1 MNTGPVAHRYA
12 KALLKY
18 VQEAKTGEKVYSQV
32 GMLVVRMQGI
42 QQLKDV
48 LQKHPELP
56 LDRKLEILDSALGE
70 PASHELKRFVKL
82 VDANGRMEYLERMLY
97 SFLEQYREANAIKV
111 GRVVTACPVPGLR
124 DRLQSILSEMTAAS
138 VYIDEEVDPSLIGG
152 FVLNIDDL
160 RMDASVEGQF
170 RRLRQELISLTNN

>member
-12 KALLKY
+12 KALLKF

-32 GMLVVRMQGI
+32 GMLVVRMHGI
-42 QQLKDV
+42 QQFKDI

-97 SFLEQYREANAIKV
+97 SFLEQYREVNAIKV

-138 VYIDEEVDPSLIGG
+138 VYIDEEVDPTLIGG

-170 RRLRQELISLTNN
+170 RRLSRELISLTNN

>member
-12 KALLKY
+12 KALLKF

-32 GMLVVRMQGI
+32 GMLVVRMHGI

-138 VYIDEEVDPSLIGG
+138 VYIDEEVDPTLIGG

>member
-12 KALLKY
+12 KALLKF

-32 GMLVVRMQGI
+32 GMLVARMYGI

>member
-18 VQEAKTGEKVYSQV
+18 VQEAETGEKVYSQV
-32 GMLVVRMQGI
+32 GMLVARMHGI

>member
-12 KALLKY
+12 KALLKF

-32 GMLVVRMQGI
+32 GMLVARMHGI
-42 QQLKDV
+42 QQLKDI

>member
-12 KALLKY
+12 KALLKF

-32 GMLVVRMQGI
+32 GMLVARMQGI
-42 QQLKDV
+42 QQLTDV

-56 LDRKLEILDSALGE
+56 LDRKLELLDSALGE
-70 PASHELKRFVKL
+70 PASHELKRFVTL
-82 VDANGRMEYLERMLY
+82 VDVNGRMEYLERMLY

>member
-12 KALLKY
+12 KALLKF

-32 GMLVVRMQGI
+32 GMLVARMHGI
-42 QQLKDV
+42 QQLKDI

-138 VYIDEEVDPSLIGG
+138 VYIDEEVDPTLIGG

>member
-32 GMLVVRMQGI
+32 GMLVARMQGM
-42 QQLKDV
+42 QQLADV

-56 LDRKLEILDSALGE
+56 LDRKLELLDSALGE
-70 PASHELKRFVKL
+70 PASHELKRFVTL
-82 VDANGRMEYLERMLY
+82 VDVNGRMEYLERMLY
-97 SFLEQYREANAIKV
+97 SFLEQYRDTNAIKV
-111 GRVVTACPVPGLR
+111 GHVVTARPVPGLR
-124 DRLQSILSEMTAAS
+124 DRLQSILSEMTATS
-138 VYIDEEVDPSLIGG
+138 VFIDEEVDPSLIGG

-160 RMDASVEGQF
+160 RMDASVEAQF

>member
-12 KALLKY
+12 KALLKF